1 MASCALQP
9 GNFRPV
15 GNGSIHCSCYIRM
28 KGRHQD
34 RQLHATVAANRDSGT
49 CCVRRRLS
57 PRTHVVHAPPLSLF
71 LSLHQCNLLPLS
83 DKRES
88 RVLSSLWLTF
98 YVFLLSSPW
107 RERLSHFFPSSTFSH
122 LWLKSY
128 RDLGPSSLSRP
139 IYPYYKSAQITQQHI
154 GRYSPK
160 VRTSINLVCPPFAQ
174 PFEARHAIREIICR
188 RLQNPNTWRAR

>member
-107 RERLSHFFPSSTFSH
+107 RERLSHFFFLLLPSAICGSKATET
-122 LWLKSY
+122 W
-128 RDLGPSSLSRP
+128 DQAPS
-139 IYPYYKSAQITQQHI
+139 
-154 GRYSPK
+154 
-160 VRTSINLVCPPFAQ
+160 LVQFTHTTNQ
-174 PFEARHAIREIICR
+174 RK
-188 RLQNPNTWRAR
+188 